1 MATTKVPTPPS
12 KTASKTANLTPS
24 PDAEASKAALDA
36 GAAAAV
42 NPNPPKSLSGLTEIN
57 YRDASGNIIS
67 TSTEVYRQGD
77 PELYYGK
84 LNVNDRINLQGNL
97 RNIVGLYAKG
107 KEPKYLDGNFR
118 PEDFDALGKVMAFAD
133 ISGFANIPGA
143 SGKPDFPKY
152 GQAILKLQSNP
163 QAAAAY
169 FNYKVPAGPNYNLT
183 PLDMAAADLSS
194 AHRSILG
201 TDPTTKQIAAYHSAV
216 NKIETNQKG
225 QFSAA
230 QRDALII
237 SSIQKEAAALVA
249 KASNPDDKDALAKIS
264 TGNLGGYINAIRT
277 TYIDN
282 GISFT
287 EDKIRKQGVAALK
300 DKASYD
306 NIIADIHSK
315 AAIFVPAF
323 KDGINAGK
331 SARDVLS
338 PYISMYAKT
347 YGIPEDQVKI
357 DDVAFAGADD
367 KPMMPK
373 DFNMAIT
380 NAPKFK
386 TSDTYK
392 NNIADGLNNLATKMG
407 IVV

>member
-1 MATTKVPTPPS
+1 MALKDKAPTPRPKS
-12 KTASKTANLTPS
+12 KTEQLTVS
-24 PDAEASKAALDA
+24 ADAKDSKAALDA
-36 GAAAAV
+36 GAAGRID
-42 NPNPPKSLSGLTEIN
+42 PNPPKSLSGLTEIN
-57 YRDASGNIIS
+57 YRDAAGNIIS
-67 TSTEVYRQGD
+67 TSTEVYKQGD

-84 LNVNDRINLQGNL
+84 LTLNDRINLQGNL

-107 KEPKYLDGNFR
+107 KEPKYLDGSFR
-118 PEDFDALGKVMAFAD
+118 PEDFDALGKVMAYSD
-133 ISGFANIPGA
+133 ISGFANKPG
-143 SGKPDFPKY
+143 FPKY

-163 QAAAAY
+163 EAASAY
-169 FNYKVPAGPNYNLT
+169 FNYRVPTGPNYSLT

-216 NKIETNQKG
+216 NKLETSQRG
-225 QFSAA
+225 QFSDP
-230 QRDALII
+230 QRQALIMA
-237 SSIQKEAAALVA
+237 SIQKEATALVA
-249 KASNPDDKDALAKIS
+249 KAANPDDQDALRRIS

-277 TYIDN
+277 AYIEN

-287 EDKIRKQGVAALK
+287 EDKVRKQGVAALR

-338 PYISMYAKT
+338 PYISMYSKL
-347 YGIPEDQVKI
+347 YGVPEDQVKL
-357 DDVAFAGADD
+357 DDVSFAGAGD

-373 DFNMAIT
+373 DFSAALT

-386 TSDTYK
+386 TTDTYK
-392 NNIADGLNNLATKMG
+392 NNVSKGIDALAAEIG
-407 IVV
+407 IKV